1 MKSQLCCGPHWP
13 AVTFPRFDH
22 EDDMSFCRCMKC
34 GEEGPIQRWRE
45 SVIREN
51 VSVREDYINTAYQ
64 KTGLLILLIIY
75 STYVLY
81 NYDIYIYIYI
91 YQIILTM
98 MKQYYS
104 TIQHFDIVYVCC
116 TGHGCLLLQTNA
128 ATNHMDFKRI
138 SHDFNLNKREICY
151 Q

>member
-1 MKSQLCCGPHWP
+1 
-13 AVTFPRFDH
+13 
-22 EDDMSFCRCMKC
+22 
-34 GEEGPIQRWRE
+34 
-45 SVIREN
+45 
-51 VSVREDYINTAYQ
+51 
-64 KTGLLILLIIY
+64 
-75 STYVLY
+75 
-81 NYDIYIYIYI
+81 
-91 YQIILTM
+91 M

-116 TGHGCLLLQTNA
+116 TGHGCLLLQTKTNA